1 MTDVKAAIIA
11 RMTGD
16 IELMLL
22 LVGGVYG
29 VAEITP
35 VKVGANTCYEVG
47 RMLRSAVVRGEVS
60 TAPGPRGRFSRQFVV
75 IFFYDTAGYDT
86 ITEAMDRTRTL
97 LHEQR
102 IGNGAYEIQHVDTVD
117 DQYDDALSAYMHRA
131 RFAATRRGF

>member
-1 MTDVKAAIIA
+1 MTDVKAAINA

-35 VKVGANTCYEVG
+35 GMDAPKPFDEFG
-47 RMLRSAVVRGEVS
+47 RMLPSALVRREVS
-60 TAPGPRGRFSRQFVV
+60 TATGPRGRFSRQFVV

-131 RFAATRRGF
+131 RFEVTRRGF